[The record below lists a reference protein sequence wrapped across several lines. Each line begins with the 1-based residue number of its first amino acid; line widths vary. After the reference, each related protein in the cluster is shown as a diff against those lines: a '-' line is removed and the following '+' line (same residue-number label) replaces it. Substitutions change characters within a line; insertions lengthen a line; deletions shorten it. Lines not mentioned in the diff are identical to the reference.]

1 MNANELRAQMARHG
15 DSAKALAKALDMAE
29 STLSCR
35 MNGRRNMCFSQ
46 YEIQIIIDRYSL
58 TAEEVM
64 LIFFAPQVS
73 KIETLDEEME
83 TAR

>member
-29 STLSCR
+29 ATLSCKL
-35 MNGRRNMCFSQ
+35 NGKRNQCFTQ
-46 YEIQIIIDRYSL
+46 YEIQMIIDRYNL

-64 LIFFAPQVS
+64 LIFFAPIVS
-73 KIETLDEEME
+73 EIET
-83 TAR
+83 AG